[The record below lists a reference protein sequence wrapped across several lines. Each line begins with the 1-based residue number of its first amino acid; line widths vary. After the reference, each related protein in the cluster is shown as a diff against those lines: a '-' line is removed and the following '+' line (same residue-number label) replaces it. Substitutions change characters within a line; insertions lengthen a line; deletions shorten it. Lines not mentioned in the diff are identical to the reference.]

1 VTLRKH
7 RRKYP
12 TALKP
17 VNIIFRSDVICSEKN
32 LSCFCWNKRVKQL
45 LKQFCL
51 LGIGWTVVVC
61 YL

>member
-17 VNIIFRSDVICSEKN
+17 ANIIFRSDVICSEKN
-32 LSCFCWNKRVKQL
+32 LSCFCWNKRV
-45 LKQFCL
+45 
-51 LGIGWTVVVC
+51 
-61 YL
+61 